1 MSINDENEWKLH
13 KFDELNN
20 LDDEEEQLRKEGLIM
35 DSMKKQIGNKDVIL
49 EGSTIDSSTISLDIE
64 SLRRLIFEKDKT
76 IVEFQK
82 EL

>member
-1 MSINDENEWKLH
+1 
-13 KFDELNN
+13 
-20 LDDEEEQLRKEGLIM
+20 M